1 MRSEKRF
8 KKSEFSLLGA
18 TDSIDMQELI
28 FQDLIL
34 VRYGMP
40 LNKSFLPSVNQWPTI
55 CRLMAPM
62 EQPRLSEAAWS
73 AVFRQGQVTWLGSFR
88 RWDALGYRRHC
99 PIEDVF

>member
-1 MRSEKRF
+1 MRSAKRF

-55 CRLMAPM
+55 CRLLAPM

-73 AVFRQGQVTWLGSFR
+73 AVFRQGQVWLKLR
-88 RWDALGYRRHC
+88 RWEALGQRRLEYHL
-99 PIEDVF
+99 IVL